1 MQKWAGMLER
11 SRRRGAD
18 ESGVVIVL
26 VAVLM
31 VVILGAAALAIDIG
45 SIYKAQRQAQTAA
58 DAGALAA
65 SQDLPSSTVAATTDG
80 GNYATTNYPGAT
92 ASVTT
97 PYGGSS
103 NEVKVTV
110 SASTPSFFGQ
120 FFGLVKANVSA
131 TAVAGVNANSVPD
144 AIFADDSTC
153 SPSGGV
159 AITGNNTDV
168 NGGVIS
174 NGSLNEAGQNNTL
187 GPTSYSGPGGCP
199 DSITGLHN
207 TFTSGP
213 TADPTLTPFP
223 VDYRNNPPACTFS
236 GTNFSWTQ
244 NNFAIPDG
252 VYCATGSITVTG
264 NNMSGNVTFIANS
277 VSITGNSES
286 FTPYAGTNNLFIWQT
301 GSSTM
306 TLTGNTFGAGGTIF
320 APTADITIDG
330 NSAVTAFV
338 EADDVAITGNN
349 FTINGSGPIIPGVAT
364 DSLVQ

>member
-1 MQKWAGMLER
+1 VQKWAGMLER

-80 GNYATTNYPGAT
+80 GNYATTNYPGVT

-97 PYGGSS
+97 PYGGSPS
-103 NEVKVTV
+103 QVKVTV
-110 SASTPSFFGQ
+110 KATTPSFFGQ
-120 FFGLVKANVSA
+120 FFGLAQANVSA
-131 TAVAGVNANSVPD
+131 TAVAGINPNSVPA
-144 AIFADDSTC
+144 AIFADNSSCST
-153 SPSGGV
+153 SGGV
-159 AITGNNTDV
+159 DITGNNTLI
-168 NGGVIS
+168 NGGVVS
-174 NGSLNEAGQNNTL
+174 NGSLNEAGQNNAL
-187 GPTSYSGPGGCP
+187 GPTSYGGPGSCA

-223 VDYRNNPPACTFS
+223 IDYRDNPPACTFS
-236 GTNFSWTQ
+236 GSNFSWTQ

-264 NNMSGNVTFIANS
+264 NNMSGNVTFKANT

-301 GSSTM
+301 GPSPM
-306 TLTGNTFGAGGTIF
+306 TLTGNTFATGGTIF
-320 APTADITIDG
+320 APSADVTING

-338 EADDVAITGNN
+338 EANDVTITGNN
-349 FTINGSGPIIPGVAT
+349 FTINGSGPIQTGVAT